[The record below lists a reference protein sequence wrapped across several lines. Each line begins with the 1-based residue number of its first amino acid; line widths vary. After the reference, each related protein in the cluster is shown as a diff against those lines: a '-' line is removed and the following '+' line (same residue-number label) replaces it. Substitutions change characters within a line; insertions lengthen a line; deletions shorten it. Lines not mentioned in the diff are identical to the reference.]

1 MAYEGLRGKVALVT
15 GSSSG
20 MGRAS
25 AVLLAK
31 QGVHVVCCDL
41 RPEANPAGFEDDL
54 HFTTVQMVEKQGSSA
69 FFVKVDISNAAEV
82 EEAFKET
89 ISVSASLPFPSPSLY
104 VTVP

>member
-1 MAYEGLRGKVALVT
+1 
-15 GSSSG
+15 

-82 EEAFKET
+82 EEAFKQT
-89 ISVSASLPFPSPSLY
+89 ISVSARRPFYLQLHCTLRSHDTKTELSIFF
-104 VTVP
+104 